1 MNAVERGMYVK
12 RQLEDLIKVRKLRPS
27 YIKSINEEG
36 KKEFLLVDKSNPDGS
51 KPEFILNDLQ
61 IEEALSK
68 KLATISDPENNQI
81 MLTELQNRMSDA
93 DLQFMNSVWTQILK
107 GIEKTFS
114 TGTNRDLVV
123 DYIVEQV
130 YNLKLN
136 SSKLQ
141 KAKVTGD
148 GPTNTI
154 INELDAY
161 IEANKETI
169 RRYEEFVDDI
179 ANRDNI
185 TVKYHS
191 TETML
196 PGGVAVVENILHKS
210 NGKNNGKPHA
220 TLMKTLDKLFDEKN
234 KADDYIE
241 RSIQKYMNDTQTGI
255 AQFKLLLNDE
265 QEEVFTGTIAPFL
278 SSSSST
284 SGSGLKCKQLL
295 PRSQKKKIR

>member
-12 RQLEDLIKVRKLRPS
+12 RQLEDLIKIRKMRPT
-27 YIKSINEEG
+27 YIKSIDGDG

-51 KPEFILNDLQ
+51 KPEVVLNDLQ

-68 KLATISDPENNQI
+68 KLAEISDPENNQI

-107 GIEKTFS
+107 GIEKTFA

-136 SSKLQ
+136 SNKLQ
-141 KAKVTGD
+141 KAKINAD
-148 GPTNTI
+148 APTTEIVRQFN
-154 INELDAY
+154 NYVEERMDV
-161 IEANKETI
+161 IEAFENFNIMLNTRKTKNFTVEYRDSLFGKIPEIKSI
-169 RRYEEFVDDI
+169 R
-179 ANRDNI
+179 
-185 TVKYHS
+185 
-191 TETML
+191 
-196 PGGVAVVENILHKS
+196 HKS
-210 NGKNNGKPHA
+210 GGKKNGTTHDVLTKQMEQIYNN
-220 TLMKTLDKLFDEKN
+220 KTN
-234 KADDYIE
+234 ADYQITAL
-241 RSIQKYMNDTQTGI
+241 IQQYMINTQTGI
-255 AQFKLLLNDE
+255 AQFKSLLNDA
-265 QEEVFTGTIAPFL
+265 QETVFTDEIAPFL

-295 PRSQKKKIR
+295 PRSQKKRTK